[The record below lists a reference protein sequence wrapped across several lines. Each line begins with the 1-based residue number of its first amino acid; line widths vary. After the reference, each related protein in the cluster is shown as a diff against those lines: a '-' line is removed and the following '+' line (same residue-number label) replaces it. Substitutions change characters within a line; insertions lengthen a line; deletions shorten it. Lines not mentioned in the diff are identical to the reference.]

1 MNVLLDTQVVLWW
14 LADDAKLTDTHRSII
29 ADTSNVCSI
38 SAASIWEISIKSAL
52 GKLQV
57 PKFYED
63 TLREQ
68 GFIELEITWKHGKA
82 VQELPL
88 IHRDPFDRLLVAQAI
103 VEGFGLLSVDERIRE
118 YAVEVL

>member
-1 MNVLLDTQVVLWW
+1 LLNKRRVDLGDQYQIRTRQ
-14 LADDAKLTDTHRSII
+14 
-29 ADTSNVCSI
+29 
-38 SAASIWEISIKSAL
+38 AA
-52 GKLQV
+52 V